1 MLNAD
6 LTRKAGSG
14 FFCKDLKNNFVV
26 TKKYNGFGM
35 RSSTLKWIVLTGSL
49 VIALIIAIQL
59 YWLSHIYKLER
70 KQFGTNV
77 VKCVRGLFEDM
88 RLSNNPAS
96 HLQEHITMQIDPN
109 TFIVRTD
116 NLPSRDS
123 LIYYLTHELTD
134 FDILTECK
142 VAVYDKNSKRYIY
155 QQYIPSPVTHTATS
169 ITNLVPYKANHHYI
183 LLNFPERGKYI
194 IAQMNFWIIGSIV
207 LMLVLVGMSLSMFYF
222 YKQKFLVEIQKDF
235 VNNFTHEF
243 KTPLAVMKIAAEVL
257 SQPEIMK
264 QPERMVKY
272 TSIMQHETEHLKNQV
287 ERLLKMAVAEK
298 GNLYVVRQSF
308 DVRELIEQAVAKLQP
323 LMEASNAKVE
333 IRVPDEGTLMT
344 ADKAHLELAIVNLI
358 ENGIKYS
365 NSPLIVIE
373 AGSSGTES
381 FIAVKD
387 NGVGIEKKYFKNI
400 FKKFY
405 RVPTGDVHNVKGFGL
420 GLNFVKKI
428 VHAHNGRIV
437 VNSVPGIGTEFRI
450 IIPV

>member
-1 MLNAD
+1 MLFK
-6 LTRKAGSG
+6 TY
-14 FFCKDLKNNFVV
+14 
-26 TKKYNGFGM
+26 TGFGM
-35 RSSTLKWIVLTGSL
+35 RSSTLKWIVLTGAL

-59 YWLSHIYKLER
+59 YWLSHIYKLEQ

-77 VKCVRGLFEDM
+77 VKCVRGLFEDIW
-88 RLSNNPAS
+88 LSNNPAG
-96 HLQEHITMQIDPN
+96 HLQQHITVQPDAN
-109 TFIVRTD
+109 TFIVRID
-116 NLPSRDS
+116 HLPAKDT
-123 LIYYLTHELTD
+123 LVYYLTRELID

-142 VAVYDKNSKRYIY
+142 TAVYDNDSKKYLY
-155 QQYIPSPVTHTATS
+155 QEYIPSPETHQATD
-169 ITNLVPYKANHHYI
+169 ITDLKLYAANHHY
-183 LLNFPERGKYI
+183 LLLHFPDRSRYVL
-194 IAQMNFWIIGSIV
+194 AQMNFWIIGSTV
-207 LMLVLVGMSLSMFYF
+207 LVLVLIGLSLGIFYF

-243 KTPLAVMKIAAEVL
+243 KTPLAVMKIATDVL
-257 SQPEIMK
+257 SQPEIVK
-264 QPERMVKY
+264 QPERMSRY
-272 TSIMQHETEHLKNQV
+272 TAIMKNETEHLQNQV
-287 ERLLKMAVAEK
+287 ERLLKMAVSEK
-298 GNLYVVRQSF
+298 GSLNVEMQSL

-323 LMEASNAKVE
+323 LVEASNARIE
-333 IRVPDEGTLMT
+333 IKMPEDGTVIT

-365 NSPLIVIE
+365 SNPLIIIE
-373 AGSSGTES
+373 AGNSGAES

-387 NGVGIEKKYFKNI
+387 NGVGIDKKYFKNI

-428 VHAHNGRIV
+428 VDAHNGRIV